1 MRLKDKVA
9 IVTGAAMGI
18 GEAVARLFAAEGA
31 QLALCDVDDEA
42 GQRVARETGALYVH
56 ADVRVDEQV
65 RQFVEATI
73 QRYGRI
79 DVVVNN
85 AGVTADAT
93 VVETTEEEWD
103 RVIGVNLKGPYLV
116 CKYAIPHMLQRGGS
130 IVNIGS
136 IASHIGLARNAAY
149 NASKGGVMLLTR
161 NMAVDYARYNIRVN
175 AVCPA
180 MIMTPMLRKF
190 IDLQPDPQA
199 YVRQV
204 EASTPMGRMGTV
216 EEVARAVLFL
226 ASDESSYVTGSALMV
241 DGGYTAR

>member
-1 MRLKDKVA
+1 MRLKDRVA
-9 IVTGAAMGI
+9 IITGAGMGI

-31 QLALCDVDDEA
+31 RLALCDVDDEA
-42 GQRVARETGALYVH
+42 GQRVAQETGALYVH
-56 ADVRVDEQV
+56 ADVRVEEEV
-65 RQFVEATI
+65 RRFIDATV
-73 QRYGRI
+73 QRFGRI

-85 AGVTADAT
+85 AGVTASAT
-93 VVETTEEEWD
+93 VTETSEEEWD
-103 RVIGVNLKGPYLV
+103 RVIDVNLKGPFLV
-116 CKYAIPHMLQRGGS
+116 SKHAIPHMMARGGS
-130 IVNIGS
+130 IIHIGS
-136 IASHIGLARNAAY
+136 IASHIGLQRNAAY
-149 NASKGGVMLLTR
+149 NASKGGVMLLAR
-161 NMAVDYARYNIRVN
+161 NMALDYAPYNIRVN

-190 IDLQPDPQA
+190 IDLQPDPAA

-204 EASTPMGRMGTV
+204 EANIPMGRMGTV